1 MEVTD
6 ANLQQLAGY
15 LEKTLLPDVTER
27 RGGMY
32 FIMAEIYD
40 ILQHLLYP
48 KQYTALSP
56 ERWALHS

>member
-32 FIMAEIYD
+32 FIWQRSMTSCNTC
-40 ILQHLLYP
+40 L
-48 KQYTALSP
+48 KQNNAFSP
-56 ERWALHS
+56 